1 MPNPKRLS
9 RLGLFCPESAR
20 FPQQHGH
27 LSQTAVRHCCR
38 EMGRIAPPIGANRS
52 TPRGKSLHPD
62 PPVKAIPCE
71 IKTLRSD
78 AQTHPS
84 WLVPVPNCRQR
95 TASTPRH
102 AWRCPP
108 RQHLRLAV
116 NFRTDADQG
125 LHQNGRCLVVPVAVT
140 AGDKIEGLRQWAS
153 GRCLSADR
161 AGVYSRTEASGG
173 GRVRRVVRA
182 D

>member
-1 MPNPKRLS
+1 MPNPKRFS
-9 RLGLFCPESAR
+9 RLRLFCPKSAR

-52 TPRGKSLHPD
+52 TRWCNSLHPD

-102 AWRCPP
+102 AWSVPASSAPAASRQLPHRCRP
-108 RQHLRLAV
+108 RPAPERPLSRRARGCHC
-116 NFRTDADQG
+116 
-125 LHQNGRCLVVPVAVT
+125 GRQDRGVTPVGFWPVPV
-140 AGDKIEGLRQWAS
+140 GGS
-153 GRCLSADR
+153 
-161 AGVYSRTEASGG
+161 G
-173 GRVRRVVRA
+173 GRVFA
-182 D
+182 DGSERWRSGAESGEG